1 MWWDLSSIT
10 LLDSLLFSVLAL
22 VILYA
27 VGYGIV
33 KLISGLSRQ
42 SDPFFGLDFCER
54 TNYRLF
60 FGFIFI
66 FLFLFIFSV
75 FSVPF
80 VFSTIFIVAA
90 SIAGIVFFARNSKF
104 RLPRIKLRE
113 RWFVFVVFAVLFVT
127 LFLASSL
134 IVGFYAPGIDDGA
147 DHTLMVRVVLENP
160 ITLWT
165 RSTAPYANIPLNY
178 PVATHVLSAFLL
190 TVLNVPIQKIVLLV
204 NVILPALIALA
215 FYSTIKGLFGS
226 KILAVIGL
234 VISAFFTVGLFFGAL
249 SWSGGPFLLS
259 IYITV
264 TGMGLM
270 YIFMIK
276 RKITFLNSFLL
287 GFIFF
292 IAIRTYPV
300 ALLILTFWFILM
312 VVLWSIVRLKD
323 KSVNFSRRSF
333 AKMFAFLTPLLLSVP
348 YLVYIFTNNIFV
360 IPSVRL
366 DPATSVAA
374 EVVKARMGFN
384 WLLDMPALSHFFSQ
398 MGSLFVLVPLALIP
412 VIVIF
417 ILWVSKRPIFGAFAR
432 SLAALTLLVYA
443 LLLLIMGYL
452 ALTLFVPID
461 ILTTFLNPE
470 RVWAHLAIPAIIM
483 TSVVFF
489 SCGYLFYVS
498 LKKLFVG
505 GKTKLARMRNKVTV
519 SLVLIVLIL
528 GASFLAIPV
537 INTQKV
543 VFDETRDKLSLF
555 QVIKLDDL
563 QLMGWIEENL
573 PSNGSILV
581 SWGDSGQYLAA
592 VTQHRTFS
600 LYSRTINYTTLMSI
614 LTANASD
621 PKAIPLLEKYDVS
634 YVYIGST
641 GVYTFEGGNRRQ
653 FNASQL
659 LLTPYFTL
667 TKQMG
672 NAMLFK
678 FDSSAASSVYYN
690 ASK

>member
-10 LLDSLLFSVLAL
+10 LFDSLLFSVLAP
-22 VILYA
+22 VVLYA

-33 KLISGLSRQ
+33 KLISGLSRR
-42 SDPFFGLDFCER
+42 SDPFFGFDFCER
-54 TNYRLF
+54 TNYRLL

-66 FLFLFIFSV
+66 FLFLFILSA

-90 SIAGIVFFARNSKF
+90 SIVGVVFFVRNFKF

-113 RWFVFVVFAVLFVT
+113 HWYVFAVFAVLFVT

-190 TVLNVPIQKIVLLV
+190 TILNVPIQKIVLLV

-215 FYSTIKGLFGS
+215 FYSTIKGLFGN

-234 VISAFFTVGLFFGAL
+234 VISAFFTVGLFFGPL

-259 IYITV
+259 IYISV
-264 TGMGLM
+264 TGVGLM

-276 RKITFLNSFLL
+276 RKMTFLNSFLL

-300 ALLILTFWFILM
+300 SLLILTFWFILM

-323 KSVNFSRRSF
+323 KSTSLNKRSF
-333 AKMFAFLTPLLLSVP
+333 AKMFAFLIPILLSVP
-348 YLVYIFTNNIFV
+348 YLYFIFNNNILA
-360 IPSVRL
+360 IPSDKL
-366 DPATSVAA
+366 DPATSAAA
-374 EVVKARMGFN
+374 EAVKARIGFN
-384 WLLDMPALSHFFSQ
+384 WLLDMPALFHFFSQ
-398 MGSLFVLVPLALIP
+398 IGSLFVLVPLALIV
-412 VIVIF
+412 VIVVF
-417 ILWVSKRPIFGAFAR
+417 VLWVSKRTIVGVFAR
-432 SLAALTLLVYA
+432 SLAVVTFLFCA

-452 ALTLFVPID
+452 ALTLFAPID

-470 RVWAHLAIPAIIM
+470 RVWAHLVIPAIIM

-489 SCGYLFYVS
+489 SCGYLFYVP
-498 LKKLFVG
+498 LKRLFAG
-505 GKTKLARMRNKVTV
+505 GKTKLAKVGNKVVV

-537 INTQKV
+537 VNTQMV
-543 VFDETRDKLSLF
+543 VFDETRDKLGLF

-563 QLMGWIEENL
+563 QLMGWIEENV

-581 SWGDSGQYLAA
+581 SLGDSGQFLAA
-592 VTQHRTFS
+592 ITQHQTFS
-600 LYSRTINYTTLMSI
+600 LYSRTTNYTILMNI

-621 PKAIPLLEKYDVS
+621 PKAIPWLEKYDVS

-667 TKQMG
+667 SKQIG
-672 NAMLFK
+672 NSMLFK
-678 FDSSAASSVYYN
+678 FDSIVASSVYYDVN
-690 ASK
+690 K

>member
-1 MWWDLSSIT
+1 MWWDLSLIT
-10 LLDSLLFSVLAL
+10 LLDSLLFSVLA
-22 VILYA
+22 VVVLYA

-33 KLISGLSRQ
+33 KLISGLSRR
-42 SDPFFGLDFCER
+42 SDPFFGFDFCER

-66 FLFLFIFSV
+66 FLFLFIFST
-75 FSVPF
+75 FNVPF

-90 SIAGIVFFARNSKF
+90 AIAGIVFFARNFIF

-113 RWFVFVVFAVLFVT
+113 HWYVFAVFAVLFVT

-147 DHTLMVRVVLENP
+147 DHTLMVRVVLDNP

-215 FYSTIKGLFGS
+215 FYSTIKGLFGN
-226 KILAVIGL
+226 KVLAVVGL

-259 IYITV
+259 IYISV

-276 RKITFLNSFLL
+276 RKVTFLNSFLL

-300 ALLILTFWFILM
+300 SLLILTFWFILM
-312 VVLWSIVRLKD
+312 VVYWSIIRLKD
-323 KSVNFSRRSF
+323 KSVSFNKWSF
-333 AKMFAFLTPLLLSVP
+333 AKMFAFLAPLLLSVP
-348 YLVYIFTNNIFV
+348 YLVFIYTNNIAV
-360 IPSVRL
+360 ISPKP
-366 DPATSVAA
+366 DPASIMAA
-374 EVVKARMGFN
+374 EAVKARMGFN

-398 MGSLFVLVPLALIP
+398 IGSLFVLVPLALVP

-417 ILWVSKRPIFGAFAR
+417 VLWVSKRPIVGVFAK
-432 SLAALTLLVYA
+432 SLAVVTLLVYA
-443 LLLLIMGYL
+443 LLLLIMGYQT
-452 ALTLFVPID
+452 LTLYLPID
-461 ILTTFLNPE
+461 ILITFLNPE
-470 RVWAHLAIPAIIM
+470 RVWAHLIIPAIIM

-489 SCGYLFYVS
+489 SCGYLLYVP
-498 LKKLFVG
+498 LKRLLVG
-505 GKTKLARMRNKVTV
+505 GKTKLARMRNKVVV

-537 INTQKV
+537 ANTQKV
-543 VFDETRDKLSLF
+543 VFEETRDKLSLF
-555 QVIKLDDL
+555 QIIKLDDL
-563 QLMGWIEENL
+563 QLMSWIEENV

-592 VTQHRTFS
+592 VTQHQTFS
-600 LYSRTINYTTLMSI
+600 LYSRNTNYTILMSI
-614 LTANASD
+614 LTSNSSD

-659 LLTPYFTL
+659 LLTPYFNL
-667 TKQMG
+667 SKQMG
-672 NAMLFK
+672 NAWLFK
-678 FDSSAASSVYYN
+678 FNSSYIEL
-690 ASK
+690 